1 MVKKKDWF
9 FKQNKA
15 LPRICQSQK
24 AKMVRRGQTNIYTSF
39 YFYFLQLYISSFL
52 KIKDRY
58 VSVNI

>member
-1 MVKKKDWF
+1 
-9 FKQNKA
+9 
-15 LPRICQSQK
+15 
-24 AKMVRRGQTNIYTSF
+24 MVRRGQTNIYTSF